1 MLIFQG
7 VVQVQTTFVQADANA
22 SASGKS
28 QRQAVAEA
36 EPLCCM
42 QRVGSL
48 DEGFPSKSIITY
60 KRIFWPF
67 QIGKMLLITLYI

>member
-1 MLIFQG
+1 M
-7 VVQVQTTFVQADANA
+7 QVQITFVQADANA

-36 EPLCCM
+36 EPLCL
-42 QRVGSL
+42 G
-48 DEGFPSKSIITY
+48 EGFSSKSIIIY

-67 QIGKMLLITLYI
+67 QIGKML